1 MDGRGASVGGRPTL
15 DRLDGSDAVG
25 SDADRRRRTSWSLIV
40 VLSSLI
46 FVLLAAGSAFAAPQ
60 RVSNWPNS
68 PLRHLV
74 SSRPGNQLASNTT
87 PTFSENLRGG
97 VVAAGNTL
105 LTCPENLAAAK
116 RHPAAAAPRRRS
128 RATEPCLN
136 ANNNDRDMEY
146 VNVDTSGHFDSSS
159 ATVSI
164 PGNARVVRAYLY
176 WGADL
181 ARGVGSNNGRSDD
194 APGGADPNTNKLWKT
209 AQMRVGTGAY
219 ATVDATSAT
228 REGAWAGI
236 PSWYSQPGNRVG
248 FAYQVRANVTSEL
261 NAYLEEHPPGT
272 NGSKQ
277 AKVTVAN
284 VQAGRGFNRHGGWTL
299 LVAWES
305 PTAAFRNI
313 TLFDGFD
320 FVQVEGGQELVVGPL
335 NFQGF
340 TTPSSGNVD
349 ARITTWTYEG
359 DRAIEGD
366 YLALGKLSTTC
377 KGLARQSDA
386 LHPAG
391 NFFNSTI
398 STGGVDI
405 GGREPDYGNQL
416 GFDQATLDLP
426 EGTIPNN
433 ATGASVCLGTDGDT
447 YFFGGLVFDTL
458 IRAPNV
464 QIAKVADRPQ
474 ASPGESITYT
484 TSVTN
489 PERTPGDPLYPT
501 PTVAATNLT
510 INDPLPSGL
519 DFAGF
524 TSNPGNVC
532 SYSAATRSV
541 TCTVGTIAPGGSFS
555 YKFQAT
561 VDASA
566 AGPQPGLLTNIGC
579 YRSNSADQPD
589 ASFNGCGLAT
599 VLVPALPPQPQ
610 AVDLGVVKTVSA
622 SVLPPGATLTW
633 TLLATNHGPGTST
646 GFVLAD
652 QMPADVAFVSLSA
665 PPPLTCSTPPV
676 GATGVITCTAPSVPP
691 EPAAG
696 SSLAVTITGRVL
708 DNAPDGELLVNNA
721 TVAGDQAEP
730 LPDPNPNRDST
741 VSRVVVPEKPIPAP
755 KPPIPEGGVS
765 PSGPAEFPAPIEQL
779 PGPPGILDTK
789 LSLHKQAIPSHAVI
803 GSTVDVRLV
812 VKNRGE
818 NAALNVRVCD
828 ALPKGLTPAATHGF
842 NVRAGTVCT
851 TLSRLAPLAART
863 LSFTARITAG
873 APRTIRNTASAH
885 AGNARPVHSTAVVHL
900 VTLPRGLG

>member
-1 MDGRGASVGGRPTL
+1 MCRTERVARWVEQMARRWRRLGSGWRALGWVLASLLVGP
-15 DRLDGSDAVG
+15 
-25 SDADRRRRTSWSLIV
+25 
-40 VLSSLI
+40 
-46 FVLLAAGSAFAAPQ
+46 LAAGPALAAPQ
-60 RVSNWPNS
+60 RVSHWPNS

-74 SSRPGNQLASNTT
+74 GSRPGNQLASNTT
-87 PTFSENLRGG
+87 PTFSANLRGA
-97 VVAAGNTL
+97 VVASGNTL
-105 LTCPENLAAAK
+105 LTCPQNLSAAQH
-116 RHPAAAAPRRRS
+116 HPAAKAPKRRS
-128 RATEPCLN
+128 RITEPCLK
-136 ANNNDRDMEY
+136 ANNNDRDMVY
-146 VNVDTSGHFDSSS
+146 VNVDPSGGHFDSSS
-159 ATVSI
+159 STVSI

-181 ARGVGSNNGRSDD
+181 ARGVGANNDGTDD

-209 AQMRVGTGAY
+209 SQMRVGTGAY
-219 ATVDATSAT
+219 TTVDATSAT

-236 PSWYSQPGNRVG
+236 PSWYSQPGKNVG
-248 FAYQVRANVTSEL
+248 FAYQVRADVTAEL
-261 NAYLEEHPPGT
+261 NAYLSGVAPEAKG
-272 NGSKQ
+272 NKQ

-299 LVAWES
+299 VVAWES

-320 FVQVEGGQELVVGPL
+320 FVQVEGGQELVLGPL

-349 ARITTWTYEG
+349 AQVTTWTYEG

-377 KGLARQSDA
+377 KGLAHQSDA
-386 LHPAG
+386 LHPVD

-398 STGGVDI
+398 STGGVDL

-416 GFDQATLDLP
+416 GFDQSTLDPP
-426 EGTIPNN
+426 EGTIPHN

-464 QIAKVADRPQ
+464 QIDKVADRPQ

-524 TSNPGNVC
+524 TSNPGNAC
-532 SYSAATRSV
+532 SYSAPTRAI
-541 TCTVGTIAPGGSFS
+541 TCAVGTVAPGGSFS

-561 VDASA
+561 VGAAA
-566 AGPQPGLLTNIGC
+566 AGPGPGLLTNTGC
-579 YRSNSADQPD
+579 YRSNSADQPEVP
-589 ASFNGCGLAT
+589 FNGCSAAA
-599 VLVPALPPQPQ
+599 VVVPPLPPQPQ
-610 AVDLGVVKTVSA
+610 LVDLGVVKTVSA
-622 SVLPPGATLTW
+622 SVVAPGATLTW
-633 TLLATNHGPGTST
+633 SLLATNHGPGTST

-652 QMPADVAFVSLSA
+652 QLPAGVVFTSLSA
-665 PPPLTCSTPPV
+665 PPSLTCSTPPV
-676 GATGVITCTAPSVPP
+676 GAAGAITCTASSVPP
-691 EPAAG
+691 APADG

-708 DNAPDGELLVNNA
+708 DNTPDGELLVNVA
-721 TVAGDQAEP
+721 TVAGDQPEP
-730 LPDPNPNRDST
+730 LPDPNSNRDST

-755 KPPIPEGGVS
+755 KPPIPEAEVL
-765 PSGPAEFPAPIEQL
+765 PSGPLELPVAAEKL
-779 PGPPGILDTK
+779 PGPPGILDTT
-789 LSLHKQAIPSHAVI
+789 LALHKQAAPSHVVT
-803 GSTVDVRLV
+803 GGTVEFKLV
-812 VKNRGE
+812 VRNTGE
-818 NAALNVRVCD
+818 NTALGVRVCD
-828 ALPKGLTPAATHGF
+828 ALPKGLVPASTRGF
-842 NVRAGTVCT
+842 SVRGRAVCA
-851 TLSRLAPLAART
+851 TLSRLAPLAAHT
-863 LSFTARITAG
+863 LRFTARVRAG
-873 APRTIRNTASAH
+873 APRTIRNVAH
-885 AGNARPVHSTAVVHL
+885 AHASNARAVRSRAVVHL
-900 VTLPRGLG
+900 VTVPRGLG